1 PKRESVAYRRHHSHV
16 RTDPSRHCDLP
27 RRSPGSPGRP
37 GNCRA
42 AGDYDPAVARGRIPT
57 SAANRYCSCR
67 GPARLRRRISFCPL
81 SGALAVSKTQIIID
95 VLLAIGVLNA
105 LLGSLGILLMK
116 DLYERLHYMAPQS
129 TVSIACFAAAI
140 LIFVAVAGTAV
151 VLTRNPLSQ
160 VIGLTFYGLL
170 LALMFF
176 IFQAP
181 DVAFSQIV
189 VGAVALPL
197 MVLLALAKIRN
208 REVKQRMHHER

>member
-1 PKRESVAYRRHHSHV
+1 M
-16 RTDPSRHCDLP
+16 
-27 RRSPGSPGRP
+27 
-37 GNCRA
+37 
-42 AGDYDPAVARGRIPT
+42 I
-57 SAANRYCSCR
+57 
-67 GPARLRRRISFCPL
+67 
-81 SGALAVSKTQIIID
+81 
-95 VLLAIGVLNA
+95 VL
-105 LLGSLGILLMK
+105 
-116 DLYERLHYMAPQS
+116 H
-129 TVSIACFAAAI
+129 TAI